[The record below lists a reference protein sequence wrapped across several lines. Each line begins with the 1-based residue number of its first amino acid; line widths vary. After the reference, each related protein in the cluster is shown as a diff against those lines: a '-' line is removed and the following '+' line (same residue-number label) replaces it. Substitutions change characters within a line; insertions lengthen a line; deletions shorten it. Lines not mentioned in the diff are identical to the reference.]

1 MPIFFFVQTQLMI
14 YQINLG
20 ILTHLLPTYVM
31 VGFIRGAML
40 SCFKDY
46 SGAAI
51 EKISNFVSDKYVK
64 T

>member
-1 MPIFFFVQTQLMI
+1 
-14 YQINLG
+14 
-20 ILTHLLPTYVM
+20 M

-64 T
+64 TWVWVKTFQKRTMNILEKPQRL